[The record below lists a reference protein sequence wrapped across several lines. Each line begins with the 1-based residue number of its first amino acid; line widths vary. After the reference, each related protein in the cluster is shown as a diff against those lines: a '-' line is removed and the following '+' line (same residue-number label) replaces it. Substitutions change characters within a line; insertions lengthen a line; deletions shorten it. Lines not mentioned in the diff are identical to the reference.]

1 MNTTNINTIDINAAE
16 FNIQK
21 GDALLVIDVQNDF
34 CPGGALAI
42 TKGDSVV
49 PELNQWIKFA
59 VAKDAPVL
67 ASRDWHPKNHI
78 SFKDQGGDWPPHCI
92 QDTPGA
98 LFHPNLELPESAVI
112 ISKGVRFDKDQNSAF
127 DDTGLGDQ
135 LKKMGITRLL
145 VGGLA
150 LDVCVRESV
159 LDAIKEGFSVFLIR
173 NATVPVTKEDG
184 DTALARIKESGG
196 KIIND
201 PAAAEPEI
209 CIKAPEFAEHARLS
223 DDDDTCDDGRT
234 GKI

>member
-1 MNTTNINTIDINAAE
+1 MDTTDINAAE
-16 FNIQK
+16 FDIKK
-21 GDALLVIDVQNDF
+21 GDALLIVDVQNDF

-42 TKGDSVV
+42 PKGDRVV

-59 VAKDAPVL
+59 VAKDAPVF

-98 LFHPNLELPESAVI
+98 LFHPDLELPESTIV

-127 DDTGLGDQ
+127 DDTGLGYQ
-135 LKKMGITRLL
+135 LKKKGITRLL

-150 LDVCVRESV
+150 LDVCVKKTV
-159 LDAIKEGFSVFLIR
+159 LDAIKEGFSVYLIR
-173 NATVPVTKEDG
+173 NATEPITKEDG
-184 DTALARIKESGG
+184 DKALARINEAEG

-201 PAAAEPEI
+201 PAAVNPEI
-209 CIKAPEFAEHARLS
+209 CIKAPEFAEHARFS